1 MHSQRFSVNLQI
13 DIASSPRKV
22 QQFNGKNYVMEE
34 AITGDYALVK
44 AWKADRHGNLIFR
57 KSARNFNPAMCKAAK
72 VTIAEV
78 EEIVDEIDPDFVH
91 IPSIFVH
98 RIFKGNTFE
107 KRIERRKVTIPAGST
122 NEKKKSDVLRER
134 IIKRAALEFK
144 DGMHANLGIGQ
155 FCSDDLS

>member
-122 NEKKKSDVLRER
+122 NEKKTSDVLRER